1 MNVYK
6 FKIFGNE
13 YEARVVRRDEDEIVV
28 SINGQEYKA
37 YLEPTKRQKMAKPS
51 PKITRPLAVPEPGTK
66 ITARPGE
73 AKGAGVIKSPLPGLI
88 LKVLVKPGDAVKAGD
103 PLIIMEAMKMQNTI
117 SATIDGTVERV
128 MVKEG
133 ESILE
138 GNELI
143 TIRS

>member
-37 YLEPTKRQKMAKPS
+37 YLEPSRRQKMTKPS
-51 PKITRPLAVPEPGTK
+51 PKIVRPMAVPEPGTM
-66 ITARPGE
+66 ITSKPGE

-88 LKVLVKPGDAVKAGD
+88 LKILVKPGDEVKAGD
-103 PLIIMEAMKMQNTI
+103 PLLIMEAMKMQNTI
-117 SATIDGTVERV
+117 SATIDGKVEKLL
-128 MVKEG
+128 VKEG
-133 ESILE
+133 GSILE
-138 GNELI
+138 GDELI
-143 TIRS
+143 IIRS